1 MYLPATEGRYWVELI
16 DQATADWESFRMNHA
31 VAKYFQK
38 ALTDRRSSPPGELA
52 QARFFSLRDRNADP
66 VSTAMT
72 ARRRIQIGVGRSNTS
87 PFPRFEA
94 DFRVL
99 AAHLSISFSTACYP
113 YGRGVSSR

>member
-1 MYLPATEGRYWVELI
+1 MYLSATEGRYWVELT

-38 ALTDRRSSPPGELA
+38 ALMDRRSSPPGELA
-52 QARFFSLRDRNADP
+52 RARFFSLRNRNADP

-72 ARRRIQIGVGRSNTS
+72 VRNRIQIGVGRSNLS
-87 PFPRFEA
+87 PFPCFEP
-94 DFRVL
+94 DYRVL

-113 YGRGVSSR
+113 YGRGIPSR